1 MPLVVIDTGCF
12 SQIAIQY
19 VWINPYDGFGI
30 GPPIGAFIH
39 SINTCKAINKYIV
52 VARVGLTY
60 GFIQLDECPV
70 DQLAFID
77 RILRNF
83 GDIIYFNFLKERLI
97 FR

>member
-1 MPLVVIDTGCF
+1 MALVLDHQSVFSFIASMLTKPLTK
-12 SQIAIQY
+12 
-19 VWINPYDGFGI
+19 N
-30 GPPIGAFIH
+30 
-39 SINTCKAINKYIV
+39 IV
-52 VARVGLTY
+52 LARIGLTY

>member
-1 MPLVVIDTGCF
+1 LPLVVIDTGFF

-19 VWINPYDGFGI
+19 VGINPYDDFGI
-30 GPPIGAFIH
+30 GPPIGVFIH
-39 SINTCKAINKYIV
+39 SINADEAINKNIV
-52 VARVGLTY
+52 LARIGLTY